1 MNKYFKILDLFNNI
15 SNTYHAEQ
23 EIDDSVTIIYT
34 DTIDNTLCYSR
45 KNLLLSELFEI
56 LLHEF
61 TYNFL
66 ECEQVEEIEEL
77 AEADKN
83 TYFKKL
89 ESFKQRYFEI
99 TNESYAEVDKKGFGN
114 LIKQIRQRKNMTK
127 AQVAADFCDVRT
139 LSRIEN
145 NDIPCTAYFLFALS
159 NVLETNL
166 YLQYA
171 DFSLSNSVDAY
182 LVIEQLKDAISIKN
196 VEEIRKIEK
205 KMAEMSDFQSG
216 INFQYLCY
224 ARILLADIATEYNS
238 FLSYSESALC
248 AVHKDFS
255 LENLDNFKA
264 KSYLDYV
271 LLNCLATY
279 YLYNEQLETSEIIYE
294 KIIDL
299 RKLNENSTS
308 KKEYVEDEKELYQ
321 RVFLNLAAIY
331 YRKKDYETALVCI
344 NKAITYAY
352 AVKSHVYLSV
362 LHQKKFC
369 ILCRLHRWEEAQETY
384 YYSYYNAV
392 LSNSEKD
399 ERLLKTLQ
407 EDYDELFKKV

>member
-1 MNKYFKILDLFNNI
+1 MNIYDKIRGLFDDDETFELSCLDEEY
-15 SNTYHAEQ
+15 S
-23 EIDDSVTIIYT
+23 IIYH
-34 DTIDNTLCYSR
+34 NTENYTKQINSHV
-45 KNLLLSELFEI
+45 ELFEI

-66 ECEQVEEIEEL
+66 ECNQVEEIEEL

-83 TYFKKL
+83 TYFKRL

-99 TNESYAEVDKKGFGN
+99 TNENYIEVEKKGFGN
-114 LIKQIRQRKNMTK
+114 LIKQVRQRKNMTK
-127 AQVAADFCDVRT
+127 AQAAAEFFDIRT

-145 NDIPCTAYFLFALS
+145 NDIRCTAYFLFALS
-159 NVLETNL
+159 NALETNL

-171 DFSLSNSVDAY
+171 DFSFSNSIEAY
-182 LVIEQLKDAISIKN
+182 LVIEELKDAINIKN

-205 KMAEMSDFQSG
+205 KMAEMPDFQSG

-224 ARILLADIATEYNS
+224 ARILLADIANEYNS
-238 FLSYSESALC
+238 FLTYSESALC
-248 AVHKDFS
+248 AAHKDFS
-255 LENLDNFKA
+255 LKNLDNFKA

-279 YLYNEQLETSEIIYE
+279 YLYNEKLETSEMIYE

-308 KKEYVEDEKELYQ
+308 KKEYAEDEKELYQ

-331 YRKKDYETALVCI
+331 YRKKDYETAFLCI
-344 NKAITYAY
+344 DKAITYAY

-369 ILCRLHRWEEAQETY
+369 ILCRLHRWEEAQEAY

-392 LSNSEKD
+392 LSNAEKD
-399 ERLLKTLQ
+399 ERLLRTLQ

>member
-1 MNKYFKILDLFNNI
+1 MNIYDKIRCLFDDDKTFELSCLDEEY
-15 SNTYHAEQ
+15 S
-23 EIDDSVTIIYT
+23 IIYH
-34 DTIDNTLCYSR
+34 NTENYT
-45 KNLLLSELFEI
+45 KQINNHVELFEI

-66 ECEQVEEIEEL
+66 ECNQVEEIEEL
-77 AEADKN
+77 AEANKN
-83 TYFKKL
+83 TYFKRL

-99 TNESYAEVDKKGFGN
+99 TNENYIEVKRKGFGN
-114 LIKQIRQRKNMTK
+114 LIKQIRQRKNMMK
-127 AQVAADFCDVRT
+127 AQVAADFCNVRT

-145 NDIPCTAYFLFALS
+145 NDIPCSAYFLFALS
-159 NVLETNL
+159 NALETNL
-166 YLQYA
+166 YMQYT

-182 LVIEQLKDAISIKN
+182 LVIEELKDAISIKN

-205 KMAEMSDFQSG
+205 KMAEMPDFQSG

-238 FLSYSESALC
+238 FLTYSESALC

-279 YLYNEQLETSEIIYE
+279 YLYNEKLETSEMIYK

-299 RKLNENSTS
+299 RKLNGNSTS
-308 KKEYVEDEKELYQ
+308 KKEYAEDEKELYQ

-369 ILCRLHRWEEAQETY
+369 ILCRLHRWEDAQEAY

-392 LSNSEKD
+392 LSNAEKD